1 MNVKTLFSMGLC
13 LAVLAP
19 AAFADTYTNSNG
31 QRVECHDEQ
40 VKGDKGH
47 PVAAPLAGAVVGG
60 VVGNQFGSGRGNDL
74 ATVAGAAGG
83 AYAGKKYN
91 DNKTEQQETTRQVC
105 KPVN

>member
-1 MNVKTLFSMGLC
+1 MKVRMTICLTLAGMAILQ
-13 LAVLAP
+13 P
-19 AAFADTYTNSNG
+19 AYAETYTNSSG
-31 QRVECHDEQ
+31 EKVECHNET
-40 VKGDKGH
+40 VKDDKGH

-60 VVGNQFGSGRGNDL
+60 VVGHQFGSGRGNDL

-91 DNKTEQQETTRQVC
+91 DNKTDDKTTTREVC